1 MNLSRFVLKVAFP
14 AGEISSLTVTSE
26 SYTVS
31 TPTRATIDGVVSDA
45 FTSTFTGTKTGKSLA
60 EGLPAPSWAGSVPQT
75 VVNFN
80 PDVCAPLFDHYYV
93 QFSEAFTTAN
103 GY

>member
-1 MNLSRFVLKVAFP
+1 MGRSWVAK
-14 AGEISSLTVTSE
+14 T
-26 SYTVS
+26 
-31 TPTRATIDGVVSDA
+31 
-45 FTSTFTGTKTGKSLA
+45 TFTGTKTGKSLA
-60 EGLPAPSWAGSVPQT
+60 EGLPAPSRAGSVPQT